1 MEIWSLVFAG
11 ISAIAAAISAITSI
25 ILRKEIKQIKTDLKN
40 STINITSQEN
50 KGAMVG
56 INNGEVKWW
65 KQK

>member
-25 ILRKEIKQIKTDLKN
+25 IARKEIKQIRTELKN
-40 STINITSQEN
+40 SPISISSQEN

-56 INNGEVKWW
+56 INNGEVK
-65 KQK
+65 